1 MECRPCAI
9 SSHHVKS
16 HKQHKRIEE
25 EEQEQEQENQMQA
38 NVYLVCEERR
48 KFRPA
53 QGDPGG
59 RQSLYWI
66 LLGRPTLVITSK
78 TRNSPAAN
86 FVLLLVILQSVQ
98 SILTILK
105 TKQNM

>member
-25 EEQEQEQENQMQA
+25 EEQEQENQMQA

-53 QGDPGG
+53 QVGFRG
-59 RQSLYWI
+59 
-66 LLGRPTLVITSK
+66 K
-78 TRNSPAAN
+78 TI
-86 FVLLLVILQSVQ
+86 FVLDPLG
-98 SILTILK
+98 
-105 TKQNM
+105 

>member
-25 EEQEQEQENQMQA
+25 EEQEQENQMQA
-38 NVYLVCEERR
+38 NVYLVCEEEGNSDLHR
-48 KFRPA
+48 
-53 QGDPGG
+53 GDPGG